1 MNAKEITKGIFWA
14 VLQLLGL
21 CVLVWLL
28 YQLKTLLIYM
38 LIAGVVSLIGRPINH
53 FLMKRLKMRAVL
65 ATSIS
70 IVLLLGILIS
80 LFSLFVPLLVQQGEN
95 LSLLDVDLLKANIQ
109 TLVEEISAYF
119 QLDNSFWQQQFSV
132 DNLFQNVNFGLL
144 PQLLNETLELLGGFT
159 IGLFSVV
166 FILFFFLKDS
176 HLQERIILALVN
188 DNVND
193 RVEKSID
200 KTKGLLSRYFL
211 GLLLQISILLVINSV
226 VLSVFAVENAFII
239 AFLCALLNLIP
250 YLGPIIGAVLMLLLT
265 MSSFIGA
272 DFSTVILPKTI
283 YVMIGFFVGQLVDNF
298 ISQPFIF
305 SNSVKS
311 HPLEIFIVI
320 LASGTLL
327 GPVGMIIAIPLYTTL
342 KVIAQEFLAENK
354 IVKSLNIEK
363 LDWIL
368 SYQSRVGPL
377 KWIGP
382 STEDIIVE
390 NSKLGKHIVLVP
402 IAFVS
407 EHSETLVE
415 LDIEYKELADKN
427 GCKNYTRV
435 PALGTNEN
443 YIKAMSN
450 LIINKQDYN
459 FNGELFPP
467 KIQCPN
473 QFIKCPCLNYE

>member
-1 MNAKEITKGIFWA
+1 
-14 VLQLLGL
+14 
-21 CVLVWLL
+21 
-28 YQLKTLLIYM
+28 M

-211 GLLLQISILLVINSV
+211 GLLLQISILLVINSL

-298 ISQPFIF
+298 FSQPFIF

-354 IVKSLNIEK
+354 IVKSL
-363 LDWIL
+363 
-368 SYQSRVGPL
+368 
-377 KWIGP
+377 
-382 STEDIIVE
+382 T
-390 NSKLGKHIVLVP
+390 
-402 IAFVS
+402 
-407 EHSETLVE
+407 
-415 LDIEYKELADKN
+415 KN
-427 GCKNYTRV
+427 
-435 PALGTNEN
+435 
-443 YIKAMSN
+443 
-450 LIINKQDYN
+450 
-459 FNGELFPP
+459 F
-467 KIQCPN
+467 
-473 QFIKCPCLNYE
+473 

>member
-250 YLGPIIGAVLMLLLT
+250 YLGPIIAAVLMLLLT

-298 ISQPFIF
+298 FSQPFIF

-354 IVKSLNIEK
+354 IVKSL
-363 LDWIL
+363 
-368 SYQSRVGPL
+368 
-377 KWIGP
+377 
-382 STEDIIVE
+382 T
-390 NSKLGKHIVLVP
+390 
-402 IAFVS
+402 
-407 EHSETLVE
+407 
-415 LDIEYKELADKN
+415 KN
-427 GCKNYTRV
+427 
-435 PALGTNEN
+435 
-443 YIKAMSN
+443 
-450 LIINKQDYN
+450 
-459 FNGELFPP
+459 F
-467 KIQCPN
+467 
-473 QFIKCPCLNYE
+473 

>member
-1 MNAKEITKGIFWA
+1 
-14 VLQLLGL
+14 
-21 CVLVWLL
+21 
-28 YQLKTLLIYM
+28 
-38 LIAGVVSLIGRPINH
+38 
-53 FLMKRLKMRAVL
+53 
-65 ATSIS
+65 
-70 IVLLLGILIS
+70 
-80 LFSLFVPLLVQQGEN
+80 LVQQGEN

-298 ISQPFIF
+298 FSQPFIF

-354 IVKSLNIEK
+354 IVKSL
-363 LDWIL
+363 
-368 SYQSRVGPL
+368 
-377 KWIGP
+377 
-382 STEDIIVE
+382 T
-390 NSKLGKHIVLVP
+390 
-402 IAFVS
+402 
-407 EHSETLVE
+407 
-415 LDIEYKELADKN
+415 KN
-427 GCKNYTRV
+427 
-435 PALGTNEN
+435 
-443 YIKAMSN
+443 
-450 LIINKQDYN
+450 
-459 FNGELFPP
+459 F
-467 KIQCPN
+467 
-473 QFIKCPCLNYE
+473 

>member
-1 MNAKEITKGIFWA
+1 MNAKEIMKGIFWA

-53 FLMKRLKMRAVL
+53 FLMKRLKMRSVL

-298 ISQPFIF
+298 FSQPFIF

-327 GPVGMIIAIPLYTTL
+327 GPVGMIIAIPVYTTL
-342 KVIAQEFLAENK
+342 KVIAQEFLADNK
-354 IVKSLNIEK
+354 IVKSL
-363 LDWIL
+363 
-368 SYQSRVGPL
+368 
-377 KWIGP
+377 
-382 STEDIIVE
+382 T
-390 NSKLGKHIVLVP
+390 
-402 IAFVS
+402 
-407 EHSETLVE
+407 
-415 LDIEYKELADKN
+415 KN
-427 GCKNYTRV
+427 
-435 PALGTNEN
+435 
-443 YIKAMSN
+443 
-450 LIINKQDYN
+450 
-459 FNGELFPP
+459 F
-467 KIQCPN
+467 
-473 QFIKCPCLNYE
+473 

>member
-1 MNAKEITKGIFWA
+1 MNAKEIMKGIFWA

-53 FLMKRLKMRAVL
+53 FLMKRLKMRSVL

-70 IVLLLGILIS
+70 IVLLLGILIN

-298 ISQPFIF
+298 FSQPFIF

-327 GPVGMIIAIPLYTTL
+327 GPVGMIIAIPVYTTL
-342 KVIAQEFLAENK
+342 KVIAQEFLADNK
-354 IVKSLNIEK
+354 IVKSL
-363 LDWIL
+363 
-368 SYQSRVGPL
+368 
-377 KWIGP
+377 
-382 STEDIIVE
+382 T
-390 NSKLGKHIVLVP
+390 
-402 IAFVS
+402 
-407 EHSETLVE
+407 
-415 LDIEYKELADKN
+415 KN
-427 GCKNYTRV
+427 
-435 PALGTNEN
+435 
-443 YIKAMSN
+443 
-450 LIINKQDYN
+450 
-459 FNGELFPP
+459 F
-467 KIQCPN
+467 
-473 QFIKCPCLNYE
+473 